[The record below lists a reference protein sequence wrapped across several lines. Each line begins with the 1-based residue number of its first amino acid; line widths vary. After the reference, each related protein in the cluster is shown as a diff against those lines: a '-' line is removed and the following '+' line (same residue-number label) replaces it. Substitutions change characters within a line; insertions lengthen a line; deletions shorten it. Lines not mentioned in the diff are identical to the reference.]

1 MIEDK
6 LKECI
11 ASCFKDEL
19 EQNFQISPELFLD
32 NV

>member
-1 MIEDK
+1 MIEEK
-6 LKECI
+6 VNKFV
-11 ASCFKDEL
+11 ASLFKDML